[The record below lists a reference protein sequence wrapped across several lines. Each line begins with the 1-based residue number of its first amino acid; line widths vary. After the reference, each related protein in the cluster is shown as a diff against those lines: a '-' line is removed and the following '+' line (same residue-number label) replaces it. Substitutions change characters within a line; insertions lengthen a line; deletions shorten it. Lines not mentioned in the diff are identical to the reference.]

1 VAAVAS
7 ALEAARVPR
16 IMAAMSSPTP
26 YAGPYLAEIAHLMG
40 DPARANM
47 LHALMD
53 GRALTAKELAW
64 LAGVAP
70 QTASGHL
77 AKLTQ
82 GGLLAVASQ
91 GRHRYYRLAGS
102 EVAAALEGLMVLA
115 NREGGGRRLPQRVSE
130 ELAQARTCYDH
141 FAGRLG
147 IGIHDA
153 LMGGG
158 YLAAGEGGY
167 ALTASGKA
175 VFAALGVDV
184 EAKGRPGRAALRPC
198 LDWSERRPHLAGH
211 LAAAL
216 ACRCFEA
223 GWARRRKD
231 SRAVILTA
239 EGHVALAQAL
249 PGFRCDA
256 PEAAAVNVP
265 KARLPE
271 PA

>member
-1 VAAVAS
+1 MAHH
-7 ALEAARVPR
+7 
-16 IMAAMSSPTP
+16 AAMSTQ
-26 YAGPYLAEIAHLMG
+26 GPYLAEIAHLMG

-64 LAGVAP
+64 IAGVAP

-77 AKLTQ
+77 AKLMQ
-82 GGLLAVASQ
+82 GGLIAVAAQ
-91 GRHRYYRLAGS
+91 GRHRYYRLAGP

-115 NREGGGRRLPQRVSE
+115 HLDGTTRRLPSRVGA
-130 ELAQARTCYDH
+130 ELSQARTCYDH

-153 LMGGG
+153 LMAGGH
-158 YLAAGEGGY
+158 LAASEGGY
-167 ALTASGKA
+167 ALAASGKTI
-175 VFAALGVDV
+175 FRALGIDPD
-184 EAKGRPGRAALRPC
+184 AGGKSRRAALRPC

-216 ACRCFEA
+216 ACRCFEMD
-223 GWARRRKD
+223 WVRRRKD
-231 SRAVILTA
+231 SRAVILTE
-239 EGHVALAQAL
+239 EGRERLAAAL

-256 PEAAAVNVP
+256 PEAFSPRPTEPVP
-265 KARLPE
+265 AL
-271 PA
+271 A

>member
-1 VAAVAS
+1 MS
-7 ALEAARVPR
+7 A
-16 IMAAMSSPTP
+16 
-26 YAGPYLAEIAHLMG
+26 AGPYLAEIAHLMG

-77 AKLTQ
+77 AKLMQ
-82 GGLLAVASQ
+82 GGLLDVAVQ
-91 GRHRYYRLAGS
+91 GRHRYFRLAGA

-115 NREGGGRRLPQRVSE
+115 GMDASRRRLPSRVGE
-130 ELAQARTCYDH
+130 ELSRARTCYDH

-153 LMGGG
+153 LVEGGHLLVSGGG
-158 YLAAGEGGY
+158 YSLGPSGE
-167 ALTASGKA
+167 T
-175 VFAALGVDV
+175 VFAALGVPT
-184 EAKGRPGRAALRPC
+184 AAGRSRRAALRPC

-223 GWARRRKD
+223 GWVRRRKD
-231 SRAVILTA
+231 SRAVLLTE
-239 EGHVALAQAL
+239 EGRQALAAAL
-249 PGFRCDA
+249 PGFRCDE
-256 PEAAAVNVP
+256 PEALSPAVPV
-265 KARLPE
+265 RETE

>member
-1 VAAVAS
+1 
-7 ALEAARVPR
+7 
-16 IMAAMSSPTP
+16 MSTPLP

-77 AKLTQ
+77 GKLVQ
-82 GGLLAVASQ
+82 GGLLEVASQ
-91 GRHRYYRLAGS
+91 GRHRYYRLKGP

-115 NREGGGRRLPQRVSE
+115 GRTDCGRRLPQRVGV
-130 ELAQARTCYDH
+130 ELAHARTCYDH

-153 LMGGG
+153 LMAGGHLGAGPGG
-158 YLAAGEGGY
+158 YVLND
-167 ALTASGKA
+167 TGKR
-175 VFAALGVDV
+175 VFAALGVDP
-184 EAKGRPGRAALRPC
+184 EAPGKAGRAALRPC

-216 ACRCFEA
+216 ACRCFEQC
-223 GWARRRKD
+223 WTLRRKD
-231 SRAVILTA
+231 SRAVTLTD
-239 EGHVALAQAL
+239 EGFAALSSAL
-249 PGFRCDA
+249 PGFRCDT
-256 PEAAAVNVP
+256 PEPSLSRSRKERV
-265 KARLPE
+265 PE

>member
-1 VAAVAS
+1 
-7 ALEAARVPR
+7 
-16 IMAAMSSPTP
+16 MSTN
-26 YAGPYLAEIAHLMG
+26 GPYLAEIAHLMG

-64 LAGVAP
+64 IAGVAP

-82 GGLLAVASQ
+82 GGLLGVAVQ
-91 GRHRYYRLAGS
+91 GRHRYYRLAGA

-115 NREGGGRRLPQRVSE
+115 GLETSRRRLPSRVGE
-130 ELAQARTCYDH
+130 ELSRARTCYDH

-153 LMGGG
+153 LVQGGH
-158 YLAAGEGGY
+158 LTVDEGGY
-167 ALTASGKA
+167 GLSPSGKA
-175 VFAALGVDV
+175 VFTGLGIDP
-184 EAKGRPGRAALRPC
+184 APGTKSRRAALRPC
-198 LDWSERRPHLAGH
+198 LDWSERRPHLAGR

-223 GWARRRKD
+223 GWVRRVKD
-231 SRAVILTA
+231 SRAVILTD
-239 EGHVALAQAL
+239 EGREALGEAL
-249 PGFRCDA
+249 PGFRCDEPDLLRPA
-256 PEAAAVNVP
+256 SRTRET
-265 KARLPE
+265 E

>member
-1 VAAVAS
+1 MAHHAV
-7 ALEAARVPR
+7 
-16 IMAAMSSPTP
+16 MSTQ
-26 YAGPYLAEIAHLMG
+26 GPYLAEIAHLMG

-64 LAGVAP
+64 IAGVAP

-77 AKLTQ
+77 AKLMQ
-82 GGLLAVASQ
+82 GNLIDVAVQ
-91 GRHRYYRLAGS
+91 GRHRYYRLAGP

-115 NREGGGRRLPQRVSE
+115 NLDGTSRRLPSRVGA
-130 ELAQARTCYDH
+130 ELSQARTCYDH

-153 LMGGG
+153 LMVGGH
-158 YLAAGEGGY
+158 LAASEGGY

-175 VFAALGVDV
+175 IFRALGLDPD
-184 EAKGRPGRAALRPC
+184 AAARSRRAALRPC

-216 ACRCFEA
+216 ACCCFEMD
-223 GWARRRKD
+223 WVRRRKD
-231 SRAVILTA
+231 SRAVILTE
-239 EGHVALAQAL
+239 EGRGVLEAAL

-256 PEAAAVNVP
+256 PEPVSLAVREPVP
-265 KARLPE
+265 ALV
-271 PA
+271 

>member
-1 VAAVAS
+1 
-7 ALEAARVPR
+7 
-16 IMAAMSSPTP
+16 MSTP
-26 YAGPYLAEIAHLMG
+26 NSYSGPYLAEIAHLMG

-77 AKLTQ
+77 AKLMQ
-82 GGLLAVASQ
+82 GGLLAVAAQ
-91 GRHRYYRLAGS
+91 GRHRYYRLAGP
-102 EVAAALEGLMVLA
+102 EVATALEGLMVLA
-115 NREGGGRRLPQRVSE
+115 NIEGATRRLPSRVGA
-130 ELAQARTCYDH
+130 ELSFARTCYDH
-141 FAGRLG
+141 FAGKLG

-153 LMGGG
+153 LMVGGH
-158 YLAAGEGGY
+158 LTASEGGY

-175 VFAALGVDV
+175 IFAALGVDPDQT
-184 EAKGRPGRAALRPC
+184 GRSRRAALRPC

-216 ACRCFEA
+216 ACRCFET
-223 GWARRRKD
+223 GWTRRRKD
-231 SRAVILTA
+231 SRAVTLTE
-239 EGHVALAQAL
+239 EGRVVLEAAL

-256 PEAAAVNVP
+256 PEPAVISSRREPVP
-265 KARLPE
+265 AL
-271 PA
+271 A